1 MTDPTRDDGTELPS
15 AILGRAAVLKNVVV
29 GAAFVGVLVL
39 CGMFAYDSM
48 FSTFAVH
55 DDEGF
60 VLISLKYFFKGH
72 ALYDQVYSCYQPFFY
87 VFDWLVFRLWA
98 ATISHDSI
106 RLLTIALWLLGASL
120 NALMVYRLTSHG
132 LLACL
137 VLAVS
142 TNHLVVLTNEPG
154 HPLGL
159 SYVLIAAIAALFTFL
174 DRLRSGP
181 FFGVLGALVGFLL
194 LTKINLGVYVLL
206 AVALV
211 LVAGTP
217 GVIFE
222 RVQGALGATI
232 ALLPAVLMHSKLT
245 GVVRSAPL
253 IGVLVVV
260 GCFVA
265 ATFASRKS
273 VAVHGTILL
282 AVVAAF
288 VAGKYVSSTLP
299 VLRFAV
305 LATLPIC
312 GAVLVSHR
320 RRPGAGID
328 ARAWIVGLVAGV
340 VAIAAVALFVVLR
353 GTSGRGLLDGLVR
366 VPLQQSTVFMFI
378 REMNVRAITLAVA
391 GLASL
396 SWYLWGRGALAD
408 SRIFHASV
416 ACAKLLFGTAVLTYC
431 SPLSPFL
438 PFGKLLPG
446 FWMIPFLWLTAAVR
460 ATASPSEILTRLAFV
475 CVASLQPLGAYPVA
489 GSQFNVATGL
499 IPVIGAVCLSDAV
512 RELSLDALPRWRSS
526 RWWPGAFVGVVSIAA
541 LITFR
546 PEVTQAR
553 ARYLAATPLELPGAS
568 RIRLSSREVHLY
580 QDLVRPLAR
589 PEVETFLTLPGLNS
603 FYFWA
608 QKDPPTGFNVT
619 TWMTLLDDRHQERIW
634 ESAKGRSGLMVVRN
648 QWLIRFWMQGQPLD
662 GSPLVREINSH
673 FRTVKSLGGYEL
685 MARQ

>member
-1 MTDPTRDDGTELPS
+1 MRWWPRSCRELGIS
-15 AILGRAAVLKNVVV
+15 RAAVLKNAIV
-29 GAAFVGVLVL
+29 GAAFLGVLFL
-39 CGMFAYDSM
+39 CGIFAYDSI
-48 FSTFAVH
+48 FSSFAIH

-87 VFDWLVFRLWA
+87 VFDWLVFRLWG

-142 TNHLVVLTNEPG
+142 INHLAVLTNEPG

-159 SYVLIAAIAALFTFL
+159 SYVLIAAIVALFTFM

-181 FFGVLGALVGFLL
+181 FFGVLGAFVGCLL

-211 LVAGTP
+211 LAAGTP

-222 RVQGALGATI
+222 RVQVALGATI

-253 IGVLVVV
+253 IGVLLVL

-265 ATFASRKS
+265 ATFASRKRM
-273 VAVHGTILL
+273 AVHGTILL
-282 AVVAAF
+282 AVVAAI
-288 VAGKYVSSTLP
+288 VAGKYVLSALA

-305 LATLPIC
+305 LATLSIC

-320 RRPGAGID
+320 RRPGTGFD
-328 ARAWIVGLVAGV
+328 ARAWIIGLVAGV
-340 VAIAAVALFVVLR
+340 VAMAAVALFVVLR

-366 VPLQQSTVFMFI
+366 LPLQQSTVFMFI
-378 REMNVRAITLAVA
+378 PKMNVRAITLAVA

-396 SWYLWGRGALAD
+396 SWYLWGRAALAD

-416 ACAKLLFGTAVLTYC
+416 ACAKLLFGSAVLTYC
-431 SPLSPFL
+431 SPLNPFL
-438 PFGKLLPG
+438 PFGTLLPG
-446 FWMIPFLWLTAAVR
+446 FWMIPFLWLVAAVR
-460 ATASPSEILTRLAFV
+460 TAASPSEILTRLAFV

-489 GSQFNVATGL
+489 GSQFDVATGL

-512 RELSLDALPRWRSS
+512 RELSIYALPRWRSS

-546 PEVTQAR
+546 SEVTQAR
-553 ARYLAATPLELPGAS
+553 SRYLAATPLALPGAS
-568 RIRLSSREVHLY
+568 RIRLSSRNVQLY
-580 QDLVRPLAR
+580 QELVRPLAR

-603 FYFWA
+603 LYFWA

-619 TWMTLLDDRHQERIW
+619 AWMTLLDDRHQERIW

-648 QWLIRFWMQGQPLD
+648 QYLIRFWMQGQPID
-662 GSPLVREINSH
+662 RSPLVREIDAH
-673 FRTVKSLGGYEL
+673 FDTVKTFGGYEL
-685 MARQ
+685 MARR